1 MNTVTTYKEKMFVI
15 REYNNFGD
23 EEPSYRNDI
32 LEYLYDIRD
41 GINDSIDIMKS
52 KAARIA
58 NGDTWTTINNHDKC
72 VIDPVTHW
80 SIRLSPKTAEND
92 LMVINA
98 IIEEVLGSDDEMFA
112 VVWDCVDFHQMNPR
126 LQVVKKTYIPVYPLK
141 FDKKKLFYL
150 GDAYNANALSVT
162 DGSDELKVV
171 NDFHMGTP
179 FNQRTLGIDM
189 FGVFDSLVLSSETI
203 TKQIKGVYVEEPDID
218 NVTSKINEVNSK
230 LMCCSECKLYWILTD
245 EEKEFFVKKGLKIPK
260 RCQPCRNARKIKIKM
275 ISNMDREKYDKMTD
289 IEKILFYELLLDKLK
304 KYVFGRGGKLILSTT
319 YGGVPSYEDIEDTI
333 KMIKEYE

>member
-1 MNTVTTYKEKMFVI
+1 MPHYTLLFYLKDFKGGMNMNTVTTYKEKMFII

-52 KAARIA
+52 KAVRIA
-58 NGDTWTTINNHDKC
+58 NGDTWTTINNRDKC
-72 VIDPVTHW
+72 VIDPITHW

-98 IIEEVLGSDDEMFA
+98 IIEEVLGSDDDMFA

-150 GDAYNANALSVT
+150 GDVYNANALSVT
-162 DGSDELKVV
+162 DGSDELKIM
-171 NDFHMGTP
+171 NDFHMTRRFYQGCI
-179 FNQRTLGIDM
+179 GINM
-189 FGVFDSLVLSSETI
+189 FGVFDTLRKSEELI
-203 TKQIKGVYVEEPDID
+203 TTEIKGVYVEEPDIG
-218 NVTSKINEVNSK
+218 NVSSSIDKINNN
-230 LMCCSECKLYWILTD
+230 LMCCSDCKLYWILTD
-245 EEKEFFVKKGLKIPK
+245 EEREFFVKKGLKIPK
-260 RCQPCRNARKIKIKM
+260 RCKPCRNTRKIKM
-275 ISNMDREKYDKMTD
+275 EENR
-289 IEKILFYELLLDKLK
+289 L
-304 KYVFGRGGKLILSTT
+304 
-319 YGGVPSYEDIEDTI
+319 
-333 KMIKEYE
+333 